1 MRGRLLL
8 VATRSLAGYC
18 DAVAAALR
26 TLEPD
31 GENLRG
37 SLSVAAF
44 ADGEME
50 VELGTSVRGRDVFLF
65 AGSARNA
72 LGLAVPECK
81 LETYHAVDAL
91 RRAQAGR
98 ISLFEPY
105 CGPGRSDRPT
115 RRNSVGLWMHFKT
128 LVELGVDHYL
138 TFQLHSEKSRTFIDP
153 VRCAVDD
160 LPAHELLKAYLC
172 DTAIGTVD
180 RLNSDVQRR
189 WVFCSVDAG
198 GEGLAKHFA
207 ASFGTRIVIAHK
219 QRDYPELDT
228 VESITL
234 LESAPIE
241 GTVVW
246 IVDDMISTAG
256 SVYPLVRELAG
267 RGPAEI
273 NIATV
278 HPVFSPPAL
287 ERLGELCDRGL
298 VRTILVTDTVPC
310 TDEIR
315 RRLPCL
321 RVVPTVGYTAE
332 VVHRLNAEQPLSS
345 LLAPFDARRYLEG
358 RSGLS
363 RPADRSEP
371 SRPTDQRTR

>member
-8 VATRSLAGYC
+8 VATRALRGYC
-18 DAVAAALR
+18 DAVAAALHAR
-26 TLEPD
+26 HPD
-31 GENLRG
+31 AADLRG
-37 SLSVAAF
+37 DLSVATF

-50 VELGTSVRGRDVFLF
+50 VEVGTSVRGRDVFLF
-65 AGSARNA
+65 AGSARNVP
-72 LGLAVPECK
+72 GLPPSECK
-81 LETYHAVDAL
+81 LEAYHAVDAL

-115 RRNSVGLWMHFKT
+115 RRNSVGLWMHLKT

-160 LPAHELLKAYLC
+160 LPAHALLEAHLC
-172 DTAIGTVD
+172 DEQIGSRE
-180 RLNSDVQRR
+180 RLLSDVRQR

-198 GEGLAKHFA
+198 GEGLAKRFA

-219 QRDYPELDT
+219 QRDYSAPDT
-228 VESITL
+228 VESINL
-234 LESAPIE
+234 LSSAPIE

-256 SVYPLVRELAG
+256 SMYPLVRELSA

-278 HPVFSPPAL
+278 HPVFSPPSL
-287 ERLGELCDRGL
+287 DRLGELCDRKL
-298 VRTILVTDTVPC
+298 VRTILATDTVTV

-321 RVVPTVGYTAE
+321 RVVPTVSYAAE
-332 VVHRLNAEQPLSS
+332 VVHRLNAEEPLSA
-345 LLAPFDARRYLEG
+345 LLAPFNAQTYLEARRG
-358 RSGLS
+358 
-363 RPADRSEP
+363 P
-371 SRPTDQRTR
+371 S